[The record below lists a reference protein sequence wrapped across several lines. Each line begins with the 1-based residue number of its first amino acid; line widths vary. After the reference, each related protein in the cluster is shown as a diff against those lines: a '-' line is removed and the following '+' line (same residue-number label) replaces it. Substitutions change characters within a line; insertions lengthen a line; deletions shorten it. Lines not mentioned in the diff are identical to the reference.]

1 MDALELR
8 YRRYVLLATVVGDG
22 EESVTPTA
30 LLAALEERCS
40 VVASEVVIE
49 VACPPHDLWL
59 TFSTEEKCTDVPFS
73 SMKFKCC
80 RRWIQFT
87 RWSRFIR
94 AEPGALEYRCKLSF
108 EGLPNQSWTTE
119 LVKAVLKD
127 LGGELIEILP
137 PTNRHELEVMA
148 WLRDPFYVGKLV
160 TIEIPEPTLFNKQP
174 ESMDEYE
181 AMQFDLGDYGPSSPK
196 KKRTLL
202 YPVLCHMKEVID
214 RGPLL
219 AEDLPAEW
227 LPAEGEHLSHKHI
240 FKTRLGKIDG
250 TGESEAV

>member
-8 YRRYVLLATVVGDG
+8 YRRYVLLATAVGDG
-22 EESVTPTA
+22 EESVTPAA
-30 LLAALEERCS
+30 LLAALEEPCG

-59 TFSTEEKCTDVPFS
+59 TFSTEEKCTD
-73 SMKFKCC
+73 
-80 RRWIQFT
+80 IQFT

-108 EGLPNQSWTTE
+108 EGLPNQSRTTVS
-119 LVKAVLKD
+119 VKAVLKD

-137 PTNRHELEVMA
+137 STNRHELEVMA

-160 TIEIPEPTLFNKQP
+160 TVEISEPTLFNKQP

-181 AMQFDLGDYGPSSPK
+181 AMQFDLGEYGPLSPK

-227 LPAEGEHLSHKHI
+227 LPAEGEDLSRKHI
-240 FKTRLGKIDG
+240 FKTELGKIDG
-250 TGESEAV
+250 IGESEAV